1 MFSYMN
7 KQKSLVQK
15 KKIRI
20 CFTFSAA
27 NECYKK
33 SSFQTY
39 INLSITTA
47 AWLLNVANFTH
58 LLMNGYIRVMFFYP
72 QGVKQDILKLAK
84 TEMVK
89 SRQSLLNYTE

>member
-20 CFTFSAA
+20 CFTWSAA
-27 NECYKK
+27 DKCSKK
-33 SSFQTY
+33 RSFQ
-39 INLSITTA
+39 

-72 QGVKQDILKLAK
+72 QGVKQDI
-84 TEMVK
+84 
-89 SRQSLLNYTE
+89 Y